1 MSPSSQRTLLVA
13 VVGALA
19 VAEGFQIPAQNSAHV
34 VARQGALS
42 SAAAGPLFAKKSSK
56 GNVAG
61 GKGFGESKAPV
72 AKKPAVTETQT
83 AEQSVAAPPV
93 PSTDYDSAA
102 DLANPVSFATTESQ
116 MNTGQRALAKMRA
129 ERQSKKDE
137 ELRRIAEIREMD
149 AQVAEES
156 AAIPERVAQRMGK
169 RMLPFVGIPL
179 FGGMGAFVAFWYFAT
194 YKGVEF
200 EPVVVAAT
208 TIGML
213 AISLLGI
220 TYSVLSASWD
230 DDREGGALGI
240 DEFKKNVGSVTQG
253 VKRSRENQL
262 LRERMAGLPESEI
275 EAAIKDL
282 EMREAR
288 ERKRTETLKEKMEKE
303 LS

>member
-1 MSPSSQRTLLVA
+1 MSPSTQQTLLVA
-13 VVGALA
+13 AVGALA

-34 VARQGALS
+34 VARQGALT
-42 SAAAGPLFAKKSSK
+42 SAAAGPLFAKKSKK
-56 GNVAG
+56 GNAG

-72 AKKPAVTETQT
+72 AKQKPAVVET
-83 AEQSVAAPPV
+83 AEQSVAPPV

-102 DLANPVSFATTESQ
+102 DLANPVSFATTEPQ

-137 ELRRIAEIREMD
+137 ELRRIAEIRKMD

-275 EAAIKDL
+275 EAAIRDL

-288 ERKRTETLKEKMEKE
+288 EMKRSETLKEKMEKE

>member
-1 MSPSSQRTLLVA
+1 MGPSSQQTLLVA

-34 VARQGALS
+34 VARHGALS
-42 SAAAGPLFAKKSSK
+42 SAAGPLFAKKSKK
-56 GNVAG
+56 GNVG

-72 AKKPAVTETQT
+72 AKKPAVVET
-83 AEQSVAAPPV
+83 AEQSVAPPV

-102 DLANPVSFATTESQ
+102 DLANPVSFSTTEPQ
-116 MNTGQRALAKMRA
+116 MNSGQRALAKMRA

-288 ERKRTETLKEKMEKE
+288 EMKRSETLKEKMEKE

>member
-1 MSPSSQRTLLVA
+1 MSPSSQQTLLMAA

-19 VAEGFQIPAQNSAHV
+19 IAEGFQIPAKNSAHV
-34 VARQGALS
+34 VARQHRGAFS
-42 SAAAGPLFAKKSSK
+42 SAAASGPLYAKKSKK
-56 GNVAG
+56 GGGG
-61 GKGFGESKAPV
+61 GKGFGESKAPSS
-72 AKKPAVTETQT
+72 KQPAAVETV
-83 AEQSVAAPPV
+83 EQSAAPV
-93 PSTDYDSAA
+93 APSTDYDSAA
-102 DLANPVSFATTESQ
+102 DLANPVSFATTEPQ

-275 EAAIKDL
+275 EAAIRDL

-288 ERKRTETLKEKMEKE
+288 EMKRSETLKEKMEKE

>member
-1 MSPSSQRTLLVA
+1 MGPSQHIFLLA
-13 VVGALA
+13 VVGALG
-19 VAEGFQIPAQNSAHV
+19 VAEGFQIPVLNSAHA
-34 VARQGALS
+34 VACRGALS
-42 SAAAGPLFAKKSSK
+42 PAAPLFAKSK
-56 GNVAG
+56 KGSG
-61 GKGFGESKAPV
+61 GKGFGESKPPV
-72 AKKPAVTETQT
+72 AKAPAAVEP
-83 AEQSVAAPPV
+83 AEESAAPAV

-102 DLANPVSFATTESQ
+102 DLAAPLSAAPTEPQ
-116 MNTGQRALAKMRA
+116 MNAGQRALAKMRA

-179 FGGMGAFVAFWYFAT
+179 FGGMGTFVGFWYFAT

-208 TIGML
+208 TIGLL
-213 AISLLGI
+213 AVSLLGI

-230 DDREGGALGI
+230 DDREGGALGVE
-240 DEFKKNVGSVTQG
+240 EFKKNVGSVTQG

-288 ERKRTETLKEKMEKE
+288 EMKRTETLAEKMEKE

>member
-1 MSPSSQRTLLVA
+1 MSPSQHVLLA
-13 VVGALA
+13 AFFGALA
-19 VAEGFQIPAQNSAHV
+19 VVSGFQIPAQKSAHV
-34 VARQGALS
+34 GSPA
-42 SAAAGPLFAKKSSK
+42 PLFAKKSNK
-56 GNVAG
+56 GSGG
-61 GKGFGESKAPV
+61 GKGFGETKAPV
-72 AKKPAVTETQT
+72 AKSPAAETSDQQT
-83 AEQSVAAPPV
+83 SSAPPIA
-93 PSTDYDSAA
+93 PPTDYDSAA
-102 DLANPVSFATTESQ
+102 DLATPLSATSTEPQ
-116 MNTGQRALAKMRA
+116 MNAGQRALAQMRA
-129 ERQSKKDE
+129 ERQTKKDE
-137 ELRRIAEIREMD
+137 ELRRIAQIREMD

-208 TIGML
+208 TIGLL

-230 DDREGGALGI
+230 DDREGGALGVE
-240 DEFKKNVGSVTQG
+240 EFKKNVGSVTQG

-262 LRERMAGLPESEI
+262 LRERMAGLPEAEI

-288 ERKRTETLKEKMEKE
+288 EMKRAETLKEKMEKE